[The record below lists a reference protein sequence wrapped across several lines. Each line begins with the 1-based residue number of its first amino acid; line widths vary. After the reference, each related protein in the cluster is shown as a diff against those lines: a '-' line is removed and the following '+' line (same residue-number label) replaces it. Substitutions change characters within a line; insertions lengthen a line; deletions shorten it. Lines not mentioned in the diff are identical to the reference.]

1 MRRVWV
7 IGVALSLGCVPARGP
22 GPSVGEP
29 TPASGIETRAP
40 AVEAPERALQPVS
53 ARAAAGS
60 RIFESRGCGACHTI
74 GGGPTVGPDLAGV
87 TVRRDPEWFR
97 AMVTRPDSMLRA
109 DPRARALHDRFPAR
123 MPDLG
128 VDDSDAEALWAF
140 LALVAEPGAFA
151 DAVAPARDR
160 AGPGTCRH
168 HPGSRG
174 RGMRGACHGVGRCP
188 ARGS

>member
-29 TPASGIETRAP
+29 TSAPGVEKRVPAA
-40 AVEAPERALQPVS
+40 EAPGRGVDPESRS
-53 ARAAAGS
+53 AAAGS
-60 RIFESRGCGACHTI
+60 QIFEGRGCGACHSI
-74 GGGPTVGPDLAGV
+74 GGGPMVGPDLAGV

-109 DPRARALHDRFPAR
+109 DPRARALHERFPAR

-140 LALVAEPGAFA
+140 LALAAEPGAFA
-151 DAVAPARDR
+151 DAVAPMRQR
-160 AGPGTCRH
+160 AGPAACPH
-168 HPGSRG
+168 HAGSSS
-174 RGMRGACHGVGRCP
+174 RGMRGACPGAGRCP
-188 ARGS
+188 SRGS